1 MAGLQEH
8 LLDVVGLDVDLAS
21 TAAATA
27 ALADADRLLAGGV
40 SSSSGGRGMTQY
52 VPACVLAATRLA
64 RREGGGLSSGGGIS
78 WPRAQVGLQWQCDSG
93 DGLLALSADWCLLA
107 RCSHTIG
114 SPVCCCCSDGVRPYC
129 CIKPGAVAQ
138 LAIHSPC

>member
-40 SSSSGGRGMTQY
+40 SSSSSGGRGMTQY

-78 WPRAQVGLQWQCDSG
+78 WPRAQVGLQWQCDLG
-93 DGLLALSADWCLLA
+93 DGLLAQSADWCLLA
-107 RCSHTIG
+107 
-114 SPVCCCCSDGVRPYC
+114 
-129 CIKPGAVAQ
+129 
-138 LAIHSPC
+138 